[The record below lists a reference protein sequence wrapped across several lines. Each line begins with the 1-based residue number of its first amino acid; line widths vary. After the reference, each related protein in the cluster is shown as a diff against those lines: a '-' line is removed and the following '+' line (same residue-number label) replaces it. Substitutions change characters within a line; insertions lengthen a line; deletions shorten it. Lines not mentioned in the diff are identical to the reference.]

1 MFVYINKYLYT
12 FQNVLVLIHDE
23 IMDFQLGPTNVRIAI
38 LMITRLTRDQK
49 ILIVIDFDIKKQQVN
64 RSRFFFSSQF

>member
-49 ILIVIDFDIKKQQVN
+49 MEKIVQ
-64 RSRFFFSSQF
+64 